1 MTTVT
6 TPAPAPRPRATG
18 TPEDARRHMVR
29 GMAAIEMARS
39 DAELARAEDEFRL
52 ATEIDPTLAA
62 AWFNLGAV
70 QSRMGQL
77 EEAIASYN
85 RYLTLSPNAEDAPRV
100 RDEVIK
106 LQYRQE
112 QVAKVHARAGAWV
125 AEDGA
130 FYTVTVEAD
139 HLRLKG
145 FRRPVPADEVL
156 AVYPPIGPHPL
167 EPGER
172 IEYLLS
178 ARGARVTG
186 RWTREPLPRGK
197 CTVPAETTDVEGE
210 LDDRAGTLVLLHIR
224 TLYRAATQFSLM
236 SDDYCR
242 EVTVTG
248 TKKVEERIYGPL
260 PKGGLGVVL
269 AGLGEWWFEG
279 FEDTGTHGWQGRL
292 GVSFAA
298 DSAAHA
304 AGLRDK
310 DEILTID
317 GVAVRTLTAGE
328 AVRRLR
334 GEPGSSVT
342 LTVARKGHNEPIT
355 VVMDR
360 VVLEHP
366 RHN

>member
-1 MTTVT
+1 
-6 TPAPAPRPRATG
+6 
-18 TPEDARRHMVR
+18 MVR
-29 GMAAIEMARS
+29 GMAAIEIAES
-39 DAELARAEDEFRL
+39 DEELADAEEEFRM

-70 QSRMGQL
+70 QARMGRY
-77 EEAIASYN
+77 EAAVASYN
-85 RYLTLSPNAEDAPRV
+85 RYLALAPDADDAPRV

-106 LQYRQE
+106 LQYLQE
-112 QVAKVHARAGAWV
+112 RSAKSLARAGTWV
-125 AEDGA
+125 AENGA
-130 FYTVTVEAD
+130 FYTLTVEAD

-210 LDDRAGTLVLLHIR
+210 LDDRAGTLVLRHIR

-292 GVSFAA
+292 GVSLAP

-328 AVRRLR
+328 AVRRVR

-342 LTVARKGHNEPIT
+342 LTVARKGHEEPIT
-355 VVMDR
+355 VVMQR
-360 VVLEHP
+360 VVLEDA